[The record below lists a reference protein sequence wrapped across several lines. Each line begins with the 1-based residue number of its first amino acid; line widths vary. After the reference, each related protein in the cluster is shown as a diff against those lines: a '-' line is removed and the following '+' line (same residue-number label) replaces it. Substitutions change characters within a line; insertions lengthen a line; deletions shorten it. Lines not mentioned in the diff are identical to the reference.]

1 MNVTVEYQNDL
12 YTLLVDEIGDV
23 IAVEQN
29 LSRILLQR
37 YANRWENFSTGS
49 FGEKKTFWWF
59 SVMRRSSISKR
70 FSIRRPRHV
79 AVGALTRQ
87 SR

>member
-37 YANRWENFSTGS
+37 CANN
-49 FGEKKTFWWF
+49 
-59 SVMRRSSISKR
+59 
-70 FSIRRPRHV
+70 
-79 AVGALTRQ
+79 
-87 SR
+87 